1 VKPTGI
7 GPHSLVGFTH
17 PTGFSDLAAKD
28 FPMSAR
34 TRCKT
39 RRSFLADTGMGFTG
53 LALGAMLARDGI
65 VRGETVADS
74 AVLPEAKAR
83 AVIWIFLCG
92 GVSHV
97 ESFDPKPELNRYAG
111 KSIDTT
117 PYKDVLNP
125 ARLKDVVAPNPQ
137 HGGRKILMGL
147 NTGFRK
153 YGDCGLAVGD
163 WWRHVGSCADDIA
176 VVRSLWTSDNDHGA
190 QLQFHTGRHVR
201 EGAHPTIGSWVSYG
215 LGTLNEDLPEYVVL
229 GEPTGDCC
237 GGSWTHGA
245 AYLGPEFAG
254 VKLNPD
260 GQEPLP
266 FVRPGSGMSAE
277 DQVAEFGL
285 LGRLNRLA
293 GIDYPDDPALRAR
306 IKAYELAYGMQTA
319 VPETLKL
326 GEEDASTQAL
336 YGLDQGATRPFGRLC
351 LAARRLVERGV
362 RFVQLFHGGG
372 GGGAWDAHAGIRA
385 NHGQLS
391 TQVDLPIAGLLSDLK
406 RRGMLDETIVVW
418 GTEFGRSPGA
428 QADGR
433 DHHPQGFC
441 AWLAGGGIKGG
452 VIHGATD
459 EIGFHAVEDR
469 HYVTDIHATV
479 LHQLGLDPRKL
490 EVPGR
495 KRLEIDYGQPIRA
508 IIT

>member
-1 VKPTGI
+1 MPRQQAE
-7 GPHSLVGFTH
+7 GPW
-17 PTGFSDLAAKD
+17 
-28 FPMSAR
+28 
-34 TRCKT
+34 RCPGVT

-53 LALGAMLARDGI
+53 LALGAMAARASASA
-65 VRGETVADS
+65 GET
-74 AVLPEAKAR
+74 AVPATAAKAK

-97 ESFDPKPELNRYAG
+97 ESFDPKPELTRFAG
-111 KSIDTT
+111 KSIEGT
-117 PYKDVLNP
+117 PYKDALNP
-125 ARLKDVVAPNPQ
+125 EKLKDIVSGNPA
-137 HGGRKILMGL
+137 HGGRRILMGL

-153 YGDCGLAVGD
+153 YGQSGLEVGD
-163 WWRHVGSCADDIA
+163 WWQNIGSCADDIA

-201 EGAHPTIGSWVSYG
+201 EGAHPTIGSWVAYG
-215 LGTLNEDLPEYVVL
+215 LGTLNENLPEYVVL

-245 AYLGPEFAG
+245 AYLGAEHAG
-254 VKLNPD
+254 VRLNPEAK
-260 GQEPLP
+260 EPLP
-266 FVRPGSGMSAE
+266 FVLKGSGMSLE
-277 DQVAEFGL
+277 EQMAEFSL

-306 IKAYELAYGMQTA
+306 IKAYELAFGMQTA

-326 GEEDASTQAL
+326 DEERPSTQVL
-336 YGLDQGATRPFGRLC
+336 YGLDRDVTRPFGRLC
-351 LAARRLVERGV
+351 VAARRMVERGV
-362 RFVQLFHGGG
+362 RFVQIFHGGG
-372 GGGAWDAHAGIRA
+372 GGGAWDAHAGIMA

-391 TQVDLPIAGLLSDLK
+391 AQVDLPIAGLLRDLK

-452 VIHGATD
+452 VVHGATD
-459 EIGFHAVEDR
+459 EIGFHAIENR
-469 HYVTDIHATV
+469 HYVTDLHATV
-479 LHQLGLDPRKL
+479 LHQLGLDSRKL

-495 KRLEIDYGQPIRA
+495 KRLDIDHGQPIRE
-508 IIT
+508 IIG

>member
-1 VKPTGI
+1 MLRHEPD
-7 GPHSLVGFTH
+7 GPQ
-17 PTGFSDLAAKD
+17 
-28 FPMSAR
+28 
-34 TRCKT
+34 RCPGVT

-53 LALGAMLARDGI
+53 MALGAMLAREGAAHA
-65 VRGETVADS
+65 ADADAS
-74 AVLPEAKAR
+74 GVVHPLVPKAK

-111 KSIDTT
+111 KSIEGT

-125 ARLKDVVAPNPQ
+125 ERLKDIVSGNPV
-137 HGGRKILMGL
+137 HGGRKILMAL
-147 NTGFRK
+147 NTGIKR
-153 YGDCGLAVGD
+153 YGQSGLEVGD
-163 WWRHVGSCADDIA
+163 WWRNVGSCADEIA

-201 EGAHPTIGSWVSYG
+201 EGAYPTIGSWVAYG
-215 LGTLNEDLPEYVVL
+215 LGTLNENLPEYVVL

-245 AYLGPEFAG
+245 AYLGPEHAG
-254 VKLNPD
+254 VRLNPD
-260 GQEPLP
+260 GKEPLP
-266 FVRPGSGMSAE
+266 FVAPGAGMSVE
-277 DQVAEFGL
+277 EQRAEFSL
-285 LGRLNRLA
+285 MGRLNRLA

-306 IKAYELAYGMQTA
+306 IKAYELAFGMQTA

-326 GEEDASTQAL
+326 EDERPATQAL
-336 YGLDQGATRPFGRLC
+336 YGLDQAATRPFGRLC
-351 LAARRLVERGV
+351 LAARRMVERGV
-362 RFVQLFHGGG
+362 RFVQIFHGGG
-372 GGGAWDAHAGIRA
+372 GGGAWDAHAGIMA
-385 NHGQLS
+385 NHSQLS
-391 TQVDLPIAGLLSDLK
+391 SQVDLPIAGLLKDLK
-406 RRGMLDETIVVW
+406 QRGLLDETIVVW

-441 AWLAGGGIKGG
+441 AWLAGGGIKRG
-452 VIHGATD
+452 VVHGATD

-479 LHQLGLDPRKL
+479 LHQLGLDPHKL

-508 IIT
+508 IIA

>member
-1 VKPTGI
+1 MSRKI
-7 GPHSLVGFTH
+7 LEGPW
-17 PTGFSDLAAKD
+17 
-28 FPMSAR
+28 
-34 TRCKT
+34 RCPGVT

-53 LALGAMLARDGI
+53 LALGAMLAREGNVHAAGPDASTT
-65 VRGETVADS
+65 VRPLV
-74 AVLPEAKAR
+74 PRAK

-97 ESFDPKPELNRYAG
+97 ESFDPKPELNRFAG
-111 KSIDTT
+111 KSIDST

-125 ARLKDVVAPNPQ
+125 EKLKDVVSANPA
-137 HGGRKILMGL
+137 HGGRKVLMGL
-147 NTGFRK
+147 NTGFK
-153 YGDCGLAVGD
+153 KFGQSGLEVGD
-163 WWRHVGSCADDIA
+163 WWQNVGSCADDIA

-201 EGAHPTIGSWVSYG
+201 EGAHPTIGSWVAYG
-215 LGTLNEDLPEYVVL
+215 LGTLNENLPEYVVL

-245 AYLGPEFAG
+245 AYLGPEHAG
-254 VKLNPD
+254 VRLNPD
-260 GQEPLP
+260 GNEPLP
-266 FVRPGSGMSAE
+266 FVAPGAGMTRE
-277 DQVAEFGL
+277 EQIAEFSL
-285 LGRLNRLA
+285 MGRLNRLA

-306 IKAYELAYGMQTA
+306 IKAYELAFGMQTA

-326 GEEDASTQAL
+326 DEERPTTQSL
-336 YGLDQGATRPFGRLC
+336 YGLDRPATRSFGRLC
-351 LAARRLVERGV
+351 LSARRMVERGV
-362 RFVQLFHGGG
+362 RFVQIFHGGG
-372 GGGAWDAHAGIRA
+372 GGGAWDAHAGIMA

-391 TQVDLPIAGLLSDLK
+391 SQVDLPIAGLLKDLK
-406 RRGMLDETIVVW
+406 QRGLLDETIVVW

-441 AWLAGGGIKGG
+441 AWLAGGGVKGG
-452 VIHGATD
+452 VVHGATD

-479 LHQLGLDPRKL
+479 LHQLGLDPHRL
-490 EVPGR
+490 EFPGR
-495 KRLEIDYGQPIRA
+495 KRLEIDFGQPIRA
-508 IIT
+508 IIG

>member
-1 VKPTGI
+1 MSRQAAE
-7 GPHSLVGFTH
+7 GPW
-17 PTGFSDLAAKD
+17 
-28 FPMSAR
+28 
-34 TRCKT
+34 RCPGVT

-53 LALGAMLARDGI
+53 LALGAMLARDGSVQAATDASAI
-65 VRGETVADS
+65 VRPQA
-74 AVLPEAKAR
+74 PRAK

-97 ESFDPKPELNRYAG
+97 ESFDPKPALNRYAG
-111 KSIDTT
+111 KSIDST
-117 PYKDVLNP
+117 PYKNVLNP
-125 ARLKDVVAPNPQ
+125 ERLKDVVSANPN

-147 NTGFRK
+147 NTGFKK
-153 YGDCGLAVGD
+153 YGQSGMEVGD
-163 WWRHVGSCADDIA
+163 WWRNVGSCADDIA

-201 EGAHPTIGSWVSYG
+201 EGAHPTIGSWVAYG
-215 LGTLNEDLPEYVVL
+215 LGTLNENLPEYVVL

-245 AYLGPEFAG
+245 AYLGPEHAG
-254 VKLNPD
+254 VRLNPD
-260 GQEPLP
+260 GKEPLP
-266 FVRPGSGMSAE
+266 FVAPGAGMSLE
-277 DQVAEFGL
+277 EQRAEFSL
-285 LGRLNRLA
+285 MGRLNRLA

-306 IKAYELAYGMQTA
+306 IKAYELAFGMQTA

-326 GEEDASTQAL
+326 EDEEPATQSL
-336 YGLDQGATRPFGRLC
+336 YGLDRANTRPFGRLC
-351 LAARRLVERGV
+351 LAARRMVERGV
-362 RFVQLFHGGG
+362 RFVQVFHGGG
-372 GGGAWDAHAGIRA
+372 GGGAWDAHASIMA
-385 NHGQLS
+385 NHSQLS
-391 TQVDLPIAGLLSDLK
+391 SQVDLPIAGLLKDLK
-406 RRGMLDETIVVW
+406 QRGLLDETIVVW

-452 VIHGATD
+452 IVHGATD

-479 LHQLGLDPRKL
+479 LQQLGLDPHKL
-490 EVPGR
+490 EIPGR
-495 KRLEIDYGQPIRA
+495 KRLEIDFGEPIHA
-508 IIT
+508 IIA